1 MVVVTSGKK
10 YIDID
15 AYAGCIAYAK
25 LLNLK
30 GIKAKAISTAKLNE
44 SITLS
49 LMKLAS
55 KLDEYKPDKEDEYV
69 IIDVSNK
76 DYFDTFVQEEKIIGI
91 IDHHV
96 GYEIYWKDKL
106 KEKAQIEFIGSV
118 ATIIV
123 ELFEK
128 EHMIG
133 QISEDLAVLLM
144 SAILDNTLNLKAKI
158 TTKRDIIAYK
168 ELEKIIKD
176 ETYPEKYFK
185 ECQLAI
191 NHNLKKAIENDT
203 KIENV
208 NDILPPIFAQVT
220 IWDKD
225 SILENKKIIYETL
238 NSIGT
243 KWMLNLICLKEGKSY
258 LLAKDLEVQNNMEK
272 LFHEKFQNE
281 IMKLDNV
288 WLRKEI
294 IKLGLQNKNI
304 LYIKNCSN
312 DT

>member
-10 YIDID
+10 YMDID

-44 SITLS
+44 SITPS
-49 LMKLAS
+49 LKKLNL
-55 KLDEYKPDKEDEYV
+55 KLDKCKPNKEDEYI

-76 DYFDTFVQEEKIIGI
+76 DYFDAFVREEKIIEI
-91 IDHHV
+91 IDHHL
-96 GYEIYWKDKL
+96 GYEKYWKNKL
-106 KEKAQIEFIGSV
+106 KEKARIEFIGSV

-123 ELFEK
+123 ESYEK
-128 EHMIG
+128 ENLIEE
-133 QISEDLAVLLM
+133 ISKDLAILLI
-144 SAILDNTLNLKAKI
+144 SAILDNTSNLKARI
-158 TTKRDIIAYK
+158 TTKRDIVAYK
-168 ELEKIIKD
+168 KLEKIIND

-185 ECQLAI
+185 ECQLKI
-191 NHNLKKAIENDT
+191 NNNLKRTIENDT
-203 KIENV
+203 KIENI
-208 NDILPPIFAQVT
+208 NSILPPIFAQLT

-225 SILENKKIIYETL
+225 SILEDKQTIYETL
-238 NSIGT
+238 NNIGT
-243 KWMLNLICLKEGKSY
+243 KWMLNLICLKDGKSY
-258 LLAKDLEVQNNMEK
+258 LLAKDIEVQDNMEK

-294 IKLGLQNKNI
+294 IKLGLKN
-304 LYIKNCSN
+304 
-312 DT
+312 

>member
-10 YIDID
+10 YMDID

-44 SITLS
+44 SITPS
-49 LMKLAS
+49 LKKLIL
-55 KLDEYKPDKEDEYV
+55 KLDEYKPNEEDEYI

-76 DYFDTFVQEEKIIGI
+76 DYFDVFVKKERIIEI

-96 GYEIYWKDKL
+96 GYEEYWENKL
-106 KEKAQIEFIGSV
+106 KEKARIEFIGSV

-123 ELFEK
+123 ELYEK
-128 EHMIG
+128 ENLIEE
-133 QISEDLAVLLM
+133 ISKDLAILLM

-168 ELEKIIKD
+168 KLEKIVND

-185 ECQLAI
+185 ECQIEI
-191 NHNLKKAIENDT
+191 NNDLKISIENDT
-203 KIENV
+203 KIENI
-208 NDILPPIFAQVT
+208 NAILPPIFAQLT

-225 SILENKKIIYETL
+225 NILENKQIIYETL
-238 NSIGT
+238 NNIGT
-243 KWMLNLICLKEGKSY
+243 KWMLNLICLKDGKSY
-258 LLAKDLEVQNNMEK
+258 LLAKDIEVQDNMEK
-272 LFHEKFQNE
+272 LFHKKFQNE

-294 IKLGLQNKNI
+294 IKLGLKN
-304 LYIKNCSN
+304 
-312 DT
+312 